1 MNEGDVELCE
11 LLACIALEHPR
22 GWKPRKMSDDD
33 DGSAALAA
41 MRERLAAL
49 TQPAAGGMGQAL
61 EVAAM
66 QDALATK
73 LAASQA
79 RIDALMAGPSE
90 SDPPAADDEVLEWQ
104 RKIAALGGTPTLP
117 PPPAPA
123 APPPAAPGAAELKA
137 AAAARG
143 RSAAA
148 DADAE
153 YWRRKMR
160 STRRR
165 RMRAVAWLIAEQSAP
180 AWRGRRIERVAAR
193 GGRRDDDDAGGGC
206 CAAGRLESQRPR
218 PRIRLG
224 KYITVVAS
232 KIDRHRVWEP
242 PDAHV
247 QGHLEELPPHGH
259 RPKRELAAVEIEPD

>member
-1 MNEGDVELCE
+1 VKKNAGRAVKNREMG
-11 LLACIALEHPR
+11 
-22 GWKPRKMSDDD
+22 DDD

-90 SDPPAADDEVLEWQ
+90 SDPPPAADDEVLEWQ
-104 RKIAALGGTPTLP
+104 RKIAALSGTPTLA

-137 AAAARG
+137 AAEGARAL
-143 RSAAA
+143 SAAA

-153 YWRRKMR
+153 YWRSKIAQLAAPPVEDARPPP
-160 STRRR
+160 
-165 RMRAVAWLIAEQSAP
+165 AAIAEHHNASL
-180 AWRGRRIERVAAR
+180 IEAAAA
-193 GGRRDDDDAGGGC
+193 DDDAGGGC
-206 CAAGRLESQRPR
+206 CGCWPF
-218 PRIRLG
+218 G
-224 KYITVVAS
+224 KR
-232 KIDRHRVWEP
+232 K
-242 PDAHV
+242 
-247 QGHLEELPPHGH
+247 
-259 RPKRELAAVEIEPD
+259 PKDPAREIYSL

>member
-1 MNEGDVELCE
+1 MKRRDECE
-11 LLACIALEHPR
+11 ESCAGRWCIAAHRDAHPQ
-22 GWKPRKMSDDD
+22 MADDDD

-90 SDPPAADDEVLEWQ
+90 SDPPPAADDEVLEWQ
-104 RKIAALGGTPTLP
+104 RKIEALSGTPTLA
-117 PPPAPA
+117 PPPAAPPA

-137 AAAARG
+137 AAAGARAL
-143 RSAAA
+143 SAAA

-153 YWRRKMR
+153 YWRSKIAQLAAPPVEDARPPP
-160 STRRR
+160 
-165 RMRAVAWLIAEQSAP
+165 AAIAEHHNASL
-180 AWRGRRIERVAAR
+180 IEAAAA
-193 GGRRDDDDAGGGC
+193 DDDAGGGC
-206 CAAGRLESQRPR
+206 CGCWPFGKPKTKDPGR
-218 PRIRLG
+218 
-224 KYITVVAS
+224 
-232 KIDRHRVWEP
+232 
-242 PDAHV
+242 
-247 QGHLEELPPHGH
+247 
-259 RPKRELAAVEIEPD
+259 EIYSL

>member
-1 MNEGDVELCE
+1 MKKNAGRAVKNREMG
-11 LLACIALEHPR
+11 
-22 GWKPRKMSDDD
+22 DDD

-104 RKIAALGGTPTLP
+104 RKIAALSGTPTLA

-137 AAAARG
+137 AAAGARAFLPPPMPTPSTGEQNCAARRGAGGGCTAAARG
-143 RSAAA
+143 DRGASQRLA
-148 DADAE
+148 D
-153 YWRRKMR
+153 
-160 STRRR
+160 
-165 RMRAVAWLIAEQSAP
+165 
-180 AWRGRRIERVAAR
+180 R
-193 GGRRDDDDAGGGC
+193 GGRRRRRRWRRVL
-206 CAAGRLESQRPR
+206 RL
-218 PRIRLG
+218 L
-224 KYITVVAS
+224 A
-232 KIDRHRVWEP
+232 VWKK
-242 PDAHV
+242 
-247 QGHLEELPPHGH
+247 
-259 RPKRELAAVEIEPD
+259 PKDPAREIYSL